1 MSFPRGN
8 KMKSHVLI
16 TNTMVK
22 SCEPHLEELYTLH
35 RLYEQSDP
43 GMFLAKNG
51 DLFTA
56 IAGADVS
63 EKMMEQMPNLKMIS
77 SFGVGY
83 DSIDVVAAKRRGIYV
98 TNTPNVL
105 NDAMAEITIGLMIAL
120 SRNLVLADKY
130 VRAGKWQENN
140 FPLQSELTGK
150 TVGIVGLGRIGK
162 EIALRAQAMKMRVI
176 YCGRTKQVGQPY
188 AYYSD
193 VRDLAQNSDWL
204 IIITTGGE
212 ATSHLINADVIKALG
227 PKGYL
232 VNMARGSVVDQD
244 ALIWAL
250 QKDELAGAALDVFAD
265 EPHVPDALL
274 AMDKVILS
282 PHQGSATHQ
291 TRAAMGALVV
301 ANLQAFFAGEPLL
314 TRVV

>member
-1 MSFPRGN
+1 MAN
-8 KMKSHVLI
+8 NVLI
-16 TNTMVK
+16 TNKMVNI
-22 SCEPHLEELYTLH
+22 CEPQLEELFTIH
-35 RLYEQSDP
+35 RLYEQADP
-43 GMFLAKNG
+43 GMFLATNG

-83 DSIDVVAAKRRGIYV
+83 DSVDIDAAKQRGIYV

-120 SRNLVLADKY
+120 SRNLVAADKY
-130 VRAGKWQENN
+130 VRAGKWQGRN

-162 EIALRAQAMKMRVI
+162 EIALRAQAMKMRVL
-176 YCGRTKQVGQPY
+176 YCGRTEQIGQPY
-188 AYYSD
+188 SYFQD
-193 VRDLAQNSDWL
+193 VVDLAQKSDWL
-204 IIITTGGE
+204 IVITTGGE
-212 ATSHLINADVIKALG
+212 GTSHLINADVIKALG

-232 VNMARGSVVDQD
+232 VNMARGSVIDQG
-244 ALIWAL
+244 ALIMAL
-250 QKDELAGAALDVFAD
+250 QNGELAGAALDVFAD
-265 EPHVPDALL
+265 EPHVPDAFI
-274 AMDKVILS
+274 AMDNVVLS

-291 TRAAMGALVV
+291 TREAMGALVV
-301 ANLQAFFAGEPLL
+301 ANLRAFFAGEPLL

>member
-1 MSFPRGN
+1 MN
-8 KMKSHVLI
+8 NNVLI
-16 TNTMVK
+16 TSKMVK
-22 SCEPHLEELYTLH
+22 MCEPQLAELYNIH
-35 RLYEQSDP
+35 RLYEQADP

-83 DSIDVVAAKRRGIYV
+83 DSIDIGAAKQRGIYV

-105 NDAMAEITIGLMIAL
+105 TNAMAEITIGLMIAL
-120 SRNLVLADKY
+120 SRNLVAADKFI
-130 VRAGKWQENN
+130 RTGKWQQGN
-140 FPLQSELTGK
+140 FPMQSELTGK
-150 TVGIVGLGRIGK
+150 TIGIVGLGRIGK
-162 EIALRAQAMKMRVI
+162 EIALRAQAMRMRVL
-176 YCGRTKQVGQPY
+176 YCGRTQQIGQPY
-188 AYYSD
+188 AYFSD
-193 VRDLAQNSDWL
+193 VRELAQKSDWL
-204 IIITTGGE
+204 IVMTTGGE

-244 ALIWAL
+244 ALIEAL
-250 QKDELAGAALDVFAD
+250 TNGELAGAALDVFTD

-274 AMDKVILS
+274 AMDNVVLS

-301 ANLQAFFAGEPLL
+301 ANLQAFFTGEPLL